1 MVRAWAGGRLPQT
14 NREIQTMQI
23 HVSRRDLMRG
33 MLAGAVS
40 LAVTPAASVQL
51 GPPPGVITLRYNEN
65 PYGPSPSALKA
76 AAEAAAL
83 GAYYPGSIEDD
94 LLRVIARR
102 NGLTRE
108 NMVLSSGSN
117 EALQA
122 ALVAWGK
129 KGRILLPEL
138 TYSAHLDYARRMG
151 VELVRVPLREDM
163 SIDLEAM
170 DAAVDESISLVYVC
184 NPNNPTGM
192 TLDGDM
198 LRDFCR
204 SIGNKAVVLVDEA
217 YIELTDNPE
226 HTSVVDLVSEEQNI
240 IVMRTFSKIFGMA
253 GLRVGYGMARPD
265 LAETIVDYL
274 MAWPNG
280 VGLAA
285 ALASYNDE
293 QFINFSRAKIFEG
306 REMVNE
312 TFRKNGIEPLPSQ
325 ANFVYADIGRN
336 ASEFRK
342 LMAGRN
348 ILIRG
353 SFGHYSNY
361 TRVSMGKLEDLKV
374 FDRVFTELYQ
384 AREQK
389 VARLGG

>member
-1 MVRAWAGGRLPQT
+1 MPRT
-14 NREIQTMQI
+14 NREIQKMAN
-23 HVSRRDLMRG
+23 HLSRRDLMRG
-33 MLAGAVS
+33 VLAGAVS
-40 LAVTPAASVQL
+40 LAFTPAASVQL
-51 GPPPGVITLRYNEN
+51 GPPPGVITLRFNEN
-65 PYGPSPSALKA
+65 PYGPSPGALKA
-76 AAEAAAL
+76 AAEAAVM
-83 GAYYPGSIEDD
+83 GAYYPGAIETD

-102 NGLTRE
+102 NGLGLE

-138 TYSAHLDYARRMG
+138 TYSDHLDYARRMG

-163 SIDLEAM
+163 SIDLEAIA
-170 DAAVDESISLVYVC
+170 AAVDDSISLVYIC

-192 TLDGDM
+192 TLDGGM

-204 SIGNKAVVLVDEA
+204 MIGNRAVVLVDEA

-226 HTSVVDLVSEEQNI
+226 YTSVVDLVSEEQNVV
-240 IVMRTFSKIFGMA
+240 VMRTFSKIFGMA

-265 LAETIVDYL
+265 LAQVIAGHV

-285 ALASYNDE
+285 ALASYADE
-293 QFINFSRAKIFEG
+293 EFINFSRAKIFAG

-325 ANFVYADIGRN
+325 TNFVYADIGRN
-336 ASEFRK
+336 ATEFRK
-342 LMAGRN
+342 LMAARN
-348 ILIRG
+348 ILVRG
-353 SFGHYSNY
+353 SFEHYPNY
-361 TRVSMGKLEDLKV
+361 LRISMGKLEDLEV

-384 AREQK
+384 A
-389 VARLGG
+389 

>member
-1 MVRAWAGGRLPQT
+1 
-14 NREIQTMQI
+14 
-23 HVSRRDLMRG
+23 MRG
-33 MLAGAVS
+33 VIAGAVS
-40 LAVTPAASVQL
+40 LAFMPAASVQL

-65 PYGPSPSALKA
+65 PYGPSPGALKA
-76 AAEAAAL
+76 AAEATVL
-83 GAYYPGSIEDD
+83 GAYYPGVIETD

-102 NGLTRE
+102 NGLRLE
-108 NMVLSSGSN
+108 NMILSSGSN

-138 TYSAHLDYARRMG
+138 TYSDHLDYARRMG

-163 SIDLEAM
+163 SIDLEAIA
-170 DAAVDESISLVYVC
+170 AAVDDSISLVYIC

-192 TLDGDM
+192 TLDGGM

-204 SIGNKAVVLVDEA
+204 LIGNRAVVLVDEA
-217 YIELTDNPE
+217 YIELTDKPE
-226 HTSVVDLVSEEQNI
+226 YTSVADLVSEEQNVV
-240 IVMRTFSKIFGMA
+240 VMRTFSKIFGMA

-265 LAETIVDYL
+265 LAQTIAGHV
-274 MAWPNG
+274 MAWANG

-285 ALASYNDE
+285 ALASYTDE
-293 QFINFSRAKIFEG
+293 EFINFSRAKIFEG

-325 ANFVYADIGRN
+325 TNFVYADIGRN
-336 ASEFRK
+336 ATEFRK
-342 LMAGRN
+342 LMAARN
-348 ILIRG
+348 ILVRG
-353 SFGHYSNY
+353 SFEHYPNY
-361 TRVSMGKLEDLKV
+361 LRISMGKLEDLEV

-384 AREQK
+384 A
-389 VARLGG
+389 